1 MKRAVSLFLSILMVW
16 GIFFAVPQVAKAAES
31 NVISKENPA
40 VVIRT
45 SFATGKYSEGW
56 GGVFEAVQTK
66 DKDGFV
72 LYDIVIW
79 EDRINLYKFP
89 NNLEMNEK
97 QGFDTGLLTETG
109 GTKKYVKWRESFC
122 LKSVKCKNTDD
133 ISKCSGTMKKA
144 YIEFFKIVNKRSP
157 STNVVLK
164 YSGHGNLGFCG
175 CMDVEDSKST
185 LKKGVE
191 IFGQRFSLID
201 FGTNCQTSNTSFFN
215 VYHSFTDY
223 MLTSQ
228 FDHGGIE
235 MDEWD
240 YEEFEKYN
248 VDSQYANVFKIGKT
262 VKDAGKSIVNTN
274 AKYWKLCKKSIKKGK
289 HKQSMTLTDCTAY
302 QPLAA
307 EYNKLNG
314 AVGGKDMYAVILK
327 QGGSKLKKLYKNF
340 VIHYKDNN
348 SKSEYF
354 KWDSK
359 SYGVT
364 AGLVVP
370 TVKLSKTSYTYN
382 GNERKPTVSLSNT
395 NGYLYDYKLSYDSG
409 RKNVGEYNVWVN
421 FESSTGMVRKTFTI
435 KPKSTSITSLKA
447 QNDGF
452 KLKWNKRTTQVTGYQ
467 IRYSTS
473 SKFSSY
479 KDLEIKKDTTTSKTV
494 KELKNKKK
502 YYVKIRTYKTVDG
515 KKIYSSWSK
524 TKSVKTK

>member
-1 MKRAVSLFLSILMVW
+1 MKRIISVIMSLVLTFGMLLT
-16 GIFFAVPQVAKAAES
+16 APQVAVAADS
-31 NVISKENPA
+31 NVISKKNPA

-66 DKDGFV
+66 DKEGFI
-72 LYDIVIW
+72 LYDIIIW

-89 NNLEMNEK
+89 NNLEKNED
-97 QGFDTGLLTETG
+97 QGFDTGLLTEKG
-109 GTKKYVKWRESFC
+109 GTEKYIKWRESFC
-122 LKSVKCKNTDD
+122 LKSVKCKNTDI
-133 ISKCSGTMKKA
+133 ISKCSGTMKNA
-144 YIEFFKIVNKRSP
+144 YIEFFKIVKKSSP
-157 STNVVLK
+157 STNVILK

-175 CMDVEDSKST
+175 CMDVDDTKAT

-191 IFGQRFSLID
+191 IFGQTFSLID
-201 FGTNCQTSNTSFFN
+201 FGTNCQTSNTGFFN

-228 FDHGGIE
+228 FDYGGIQ

-248 VDSQYANVFKIGKT
+248 VDSQYANVFQIGKT
-262 VKDAGKSIVNTN
+262 VKDAAKSIVNTN

-302 QPLAA
+302 QALVA
-307 EYNKLNG
+307 EYNKLSG
-314 AVGGKDMYAVILK
+314 AVNGDMYAVILK
-327 QGGSKLKKLYKNF
+327 KGNSKLKKLYKNF

-348 SKSEYF
+348 SKSKYF

-364 AGLVVP
+364 AGLTVP

-382 GNERKPTVSLSNT
+382 GKKQKPTVSLSNT
-395 NGYLYDYKLSYDSG
+395 NGYLYDYELSYDSG

-421 FESSTGMVRKTFTI
+421 FDSGTGMVRKTFTI
-435 KPKSTSITSLKA
+435 KPKSTSITSLKG

-452 KLKWNKRTTQVTGYQ
+452 KLKWSKRTTQVTGYE

-479 KDLEIKKDTTTSKTV
+479 KDIQVKKGTTSKTV

-502 YYVKIRTYKTVDG
+502 YYVKIRTYKTVKG

-524 TKSVKTK
+524 VKSVKTK